1 MTSKYFVSIDG
12 RFMVTSTMCSVNMN
26 LKHVLY
32 KIKQN
37 IPFSNIF
44 YFTNDFSINTK
55 TNKRTTENL
64 SQKNI
69 VF

>member
-12 RFMVTSTMCSVNMN
+12 KFMVTSTMCSVSMN

-37 IPFSNIF
+37 IPFSNILFLF
-44 YFTNDFSINTK
+44 Y
-55 TNKRTTENL
+55 
-64 SQKNI
+64 
-69 VF
+69 